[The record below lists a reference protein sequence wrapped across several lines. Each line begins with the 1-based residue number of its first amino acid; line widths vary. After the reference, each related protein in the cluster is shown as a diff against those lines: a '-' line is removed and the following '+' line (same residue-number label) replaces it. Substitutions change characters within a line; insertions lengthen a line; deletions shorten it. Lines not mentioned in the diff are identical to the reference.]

1 MQHTCMRERERERER
16 ESFFFFWIDNQ
27 RNIIEE
33 NRKEEYKLFVMMNNK
48 KRQERERERERV
60 ITMSN

>member
-1 MQHTCMRERERERER
+1 MHERERERER
-16 ESFFFFWIDNQ
+16 EKLFFFFWIDNQ

-48 KRQERERERERV
+48 KRQERERERERERV